1 MGANNV
7 VFQVQ
12 RSRTYGETSITL
24 LESGPNNERST
35 SLRRLHVLGAV
46 SSTSFPLAGEQWAVV
61 AAAVGSADGITL
73 HSGC

>member
-1 MGANNV
+1 MRANSV

-12 RSRTYGETSITL
+12 RSGTYGESSRTVFENGL
-24 LESGPNNERST
+24 NNERPT

-46 SSTSFPLAGEQWAVV
+46 SRTSFPLAGEQWAVV

-73 HSGC
+73 RSGC